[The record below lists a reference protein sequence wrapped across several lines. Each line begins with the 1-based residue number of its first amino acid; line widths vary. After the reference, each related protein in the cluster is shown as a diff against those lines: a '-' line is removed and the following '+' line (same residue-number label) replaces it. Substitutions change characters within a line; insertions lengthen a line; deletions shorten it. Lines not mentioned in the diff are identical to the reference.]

1 MPHHLLKAS
10 MIAAM
15 SVTALTGCGGGG
27 DDGGDG
33 GDDFAVHSAEDVRR
47 RFRELAGV
55 DLQIAPSVAGN
66 ATLTLSSSSEST
78 AARQRY
84 GGFLITVSADEE
96 TLERRR
102 RITSSGPS
110 KVAENVI
117 VTGLS
122 SDPDEFARVSR
133 IVESLGTPVD
143 RVRLPPE
150 DTPCAKQGIDPDGG
164 TGKTGTCLEK
174 QQTVTVV
181 DSAGPLRL
189 PAVAVTRL
197 TQRIGRS
204 LTTRRFGLPRTV
216 RARGAFV
223 AIRVRVENT
232 SDAPLT
238 SLRPDLVI
246 NGRRYAEDTRNGF
259 SLAESPFPIQPG
271 GVETVTFLFDVPRT
285 ADDPREGGA
294 LEFSADDEFYIGP
307 ERAGAVGRIRL
318 DPGGTAPTGG
328 TI

>member
-10 MIAAM
+10 IVAAL
-15 SVTALTGCGGGG
+15 SVTVLAGCGGGG
-27 DDGGDG
+27 DDGSDG
-33 GDDFAVHSAEDVRR
+33 GDDFAVHSAEDVRQ

-55 DLQIAPSVAGN
+55 DLEVSSSLTDSP
-66 ATLTLSSSSEST
+66 TLTLSSTAEGT

-84 GGFLITVSADEE
+84 GGFLISVSSDEE
-96 TLERRR
+96 TMERRR
-102 RITSSGPS
+102 RTVSGGPS
-110 KVAENVI
+110 KAVENVI

-122 SDPDEFARVSR
+122 SDADEFARVSR

-181 DSAGPLRL
+181 DAAGPLEL
-189 PAVAVTRL
+189 PVVTVARL

-204 LTTRRFGLPRTV
+204 LTTRRFGLRRTV

-223 AIRVRVENT
+223 AIRARIENT

-246 NGRRYAEDTRNGF
+246 NGRRYAPDTRNSF

-294 LEFSADDEFYIGP
+294 LEFSADEEPYMSP

-318 DPGGTAPTGG
+318 RPGGSAPTGG